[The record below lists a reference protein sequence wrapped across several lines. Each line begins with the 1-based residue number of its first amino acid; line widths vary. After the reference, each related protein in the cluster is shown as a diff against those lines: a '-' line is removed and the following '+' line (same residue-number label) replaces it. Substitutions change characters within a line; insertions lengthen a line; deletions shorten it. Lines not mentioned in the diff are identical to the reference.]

1 MSNAVHEWPGTVLAL
16 NDLQRLG
23 PNLRELIVADK
34 VVLTPCAR
42 DEIKRLGVSLVRRET
57 KKETSIGY
65 GSDGLYPQVA
75 TVVLALGNEGFTL
88 KALQMQ
94 QGIGSMLLGKTAGE
108 MVASGVMKSAV
119 LFCRE
124 PEAAACAANKL
135 VGIRAAA
142 VNNMMQAKRACSSLG
157 ANMMVVEMPGRT
169 YFEIR
174 QVILLMMNGKGCP
187 EGSQA
192 LLERLD
198 ARS

>member
-42 DEIKRLGVSLVRRET
+42 DEIKRLGVSR
-57 KKETSIGY
+57 
-65 GSDGLYPQVA
+65 
-75 TVVLALGNEGFTL
+75 ALGNEGFTL

-142 VNNMMQAKRACSSLG
+142 VNNMMQAKRVCASLG

-187 EGSQA
+187 EGSQT

>member
-1 MSNAVHEWPGTVLAL
+1 MSKAVHEWPGTVLAL

-23 PNLRELIVADK
+23 PDLRELIVADK

-42 DEIKRLGVSLVRRET
+42 DEIKRLGVSLVRREAR
-57 KKETSIGY
+57 KETSIGY
-65 GSDGLYPQVA
+65 GSDGLYPQLA
-75 TVVLALGNEGFTL
+75 TVVLALGSEGFTL
-88 KALQMQ
+88 KTLQMQ
-94 QGIGSMLLGKTAGE
+94 QGIGSILLGKTAGE
-108 MVASGVMKSAV
+108 MVSRGEMKSAV

-142 VNNMMQAKRACSSLG
+142 VNNMMQAKRVSQSLG
-157 ANMMVVEMPGRT
+157 ANLMVVEMPGRT

-174 QVILLMMNGKGCP
+174 QVILLMMDAKGCP
-187 EGSQA
+187 EGTRAQ
-192 LLERLD
+192 LERLD

>member
-1 MSNAVHEWPGTVLAL
+1 
-16 NDLQRLG
+16 
-23 PNLRELIVADK
+23 
-34 VVLTPCAR
+34 
-42 DEIKRLGVSLVRRET
+42 
-57 KKETSIGY
+57 
-65 GSDGLYPQVA
+65 
-75 TVVLALGNEGFTL
+75 
-88 KALQMQ
+88 MQ

-187 EGSQA
+187 EGSQT

>member
-42 DEIKRLGVSLVRRET
+42 EEIKRLGVSLVRKEA

-65 GSDGLYPQVA
+65 GSDGLYPQIA
-75 TVVLALGNEGFTL
+75 TVMLALGREGFTL

-94 QGIGSMLLGKTAGE
+94 QDIGSMLLGKTAGE
-108 MVASGVMKSAV
+108 IVSRGEMKSAV

-142 VNNMMQAKRACSSLG
+142 VNNMMQAKRVTQALG
-157 ANMMVVEMPGRT
+157 ANLMVVEMPGRT

-174 QVILLMMNGKGCP
+174 QVILLMMAAKKCP
-187 EGSQA
+187 EA
-192 LLERLD
+192 ALTLLEKLD

>member
-1 MSNAVHEWPGTVLAL
+1 MHEWPGTVLAL

-23 PNLRELIVADK
+23 PNLRELIVVDK

-42 DEIKRLGVSLVRRET
+42 DEIKRLGVSLVRRDA

-65 GSDGLYPQVA
+65 GADGLYPQVA
-75 TVVLALGNEGFTL
+75 TVVLALGREGFTL

-94 QGIGSMLLGKTAGE
+94 QGIGSMMLGKTAGE
-108 MVASGVMKSAV
+108 MVARGEMKSAV
-119 LFCRE
+119 LFCKE

-142 VNNMMQAKRACSSLG
+142 VNNMMQAKRASAALG
-157 ANMMVVEMPGRT
+157 ANLMVVEMPGRT

-174 QVILLMMNGKGCP
+174 QVIHLMMNAKGCP
-187 EGSQA
+187 EDSQR

>member
-1 MSNAVHEWPGTVLAL
+1 
-16 NDLQRLG
+16 
-23 PNLRELIVADK
+23 LIVSDK

-42 DEIKRLGVSLVRRET
+42 DEIKRLGVSLVRRVA

-94 QGIGSMLLGKTAGE
+94 QGIGSMLLGKNAGE

-142 VNNMMQAKRACSSLG
+142 VNNMMQAKRVCASLG

-174 QVILLMMNGKGCP
+174 QVILLMMNTKGCP
-187 EGSQA
+187 EGSQTI
-192 LLERLD
+192 LERLD

>member
-1 MSNAVHEWPGTVLAL
+1 MINAVHEWPGTVLAL

-42 DEIKRLGVSLVRRET
+42 DEIKRLGVSLVRKVA

-94 QGIGSMLLGKTAGE
+94 QGIGSILLAKTAGE

-142 VNNMMQAKRACSSLG
+142 VNNMMQAKRVCASLG
-157 ANMMVVEMPGRT
+157 ANMIVVEMPGRT

-174 QVILLMMNGKGCP
+174 QVILLMMNTKGCP